1 MIGWFLCVWSMMVG
15 CIDGDVMVI
24 IVVVFDDWMVF
35 MCVVNDGWMY

>member
-15 CIDGDVMVI
+15 CIDGDV

-35 MCVVNDGWMY
+35 MRVVNGGWMY

>member
-1 MIGWFLCVWSMMVG
+1 MVVE

-35 MCVVNDGWMY
+35 MCVVNGGWMY

>member
-1 MIGWFLCVWSMMVG
+1 MIGWFLCVWSMVVG
-15 CIDGDVMVI
+15 CIDGDVVI